1 MSEELTLAA
10 NLDAIQ
16 EVEYVKEDARI
27 LYQLA
32 SRRLRL
38 LFLSSVKTKLMLTT
52 FMSIYF

>member
-32 SRRLRL
+32 S
-38 LFLSSVKTKLMLTT
+38 
-52 FMSIYF
+52 